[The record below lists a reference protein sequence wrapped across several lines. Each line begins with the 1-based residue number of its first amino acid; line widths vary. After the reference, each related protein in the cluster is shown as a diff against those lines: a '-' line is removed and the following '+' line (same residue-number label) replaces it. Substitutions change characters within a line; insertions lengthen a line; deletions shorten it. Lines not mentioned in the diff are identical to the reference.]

1 MQRSRHRLFCRPVDD
16 EDRHVAVVQHVVAH
30 TAQDGASQ
38 RAASTRT
45 HDDQLSSDVIDDV
58 NDDATW
64 YQASFCSGADVRQRY
79 LEQNR
84 RTD

>member
-1 MQRSRHRLFCRPVDD
+1 MYD
-16 EDRHVAVVQHVVAH
+16 EHWHLAVVQHVVAH
-30 TAQDGASQ
+30 TAQDGAAQ
-38 RAASTRT
+38 RAEAAST
-45 HDDQLSSDVIDDV
+45 HDHQLSSDVIDDV

-64 YQASFCSGADVRQRY
+64 FQASFYSGADVRQRY

>member
-1 MQRSRHRLFCRPVDD
+1 MDD
-16 EDRHVAVVQHVVAH
+16 ENRNLAVVQHVVAH

-38 RAASTRT
+38 RAEAART
-45 HDDQLSSDVIDDV
+45 HDHQLSSDVIDDV

-64 YQASFCSGADVRQRY
+64 FQASFYSSADVRQRY

-84 RTD
+84 RNG